1 MDVLKIYFKLFFK
14 NTILRYLYLC
24 MMLSTVLILG
34 VSICM
39 GFTLSVLLYMLCM
52 FIFFEMVLFM
62 ILSYIFLTR
71 DKVSHV
77 NETIEAIA
85 KRESQQSYSIV

>member
-34 VSICM
+34 ISICM
-39 GFTLSVLLYMLCM
+39 GSTLAELL
-52 FIFFEMVLFM
+52 
-62 ILSYIFLTR
+62 
-71 DKVSHV
+71 
-77 NETIEAIA
+77 
-85 KRESQQSYSIV
+85 